1 MVCPGCA
8 ETFPVGRKA
17 FSTVLSLNA
26 TLVRASG
33 LVNGYWIAHGAT
45 TLALAW
51 HCPVV
56 LAAPLTVQ
64 VTWLTVGP
72 QICVVLV
79 TVVLA
84 PEARSGI
91 VPISPSLSSVH
102 LMFVAV
108 PPPVLVRE

>member
-26 TLVRASG
+26 TLVRATG

-51 HCPVV
+51 HFGAVPPV
-56 LAAPLTVQ
+56 PLTVQ

-72 QICVVLV
+72 QTCVVLV

-84 PEARSGI
+84 PDARSGM

-102 LMFVAV
+102 TM
-108 PPPVLVRE
+108 